1 MRDSGGISIDHPSII
16 RHPRRPLATG
26 TGLLARLWL
35 LLLLAVSLPVAA
47 LDTGKPFR
55 DYVTDTWGV
64 DQGLPQISVLAITQ
78 DPAGYLWFG
87 TQTGLARFDG
97 VRFVRYTQRDAPELG
112 NNILALL
119 ADDDDRL
126 WIGTAQGLLLLEDQ
140 RFHTIAPTV
149 ADHPAPAS
157 ALLKVDG
164 RILAGCAEGICTPRE
179 GKLQRLQ
186 ALPDPALSLLARGDG
201 LWAGG
206 QGRVFHIAG
215 GKVRTLPLP
224 AAAGTAAVTAL
235 VHADGDLWAG
245 TRNGL
250 FRLRNGSWQA
260 ADPHPDDVLTV
271 EAMHADR
278 EGNLWVATPQYLE
291 RLRPGQPPERIHNTP
306 GAIAVRAIFE
316 DRDGNL
322 WLGSMVEGVTRA
334 WNGWTRRLSQ
344 ADGLQDPLLWS
355 VAAAPDGGIW
365 VGSSNGVAVWR
376 QGRFTS
382 RVAGNRLPHPEA
394 YSLLPERDQTWIGT
408 RAGVAVLRG
417 ERLEQ
422 PAELAPLRDAQI
434 NGIVRDRAGR
444 LWFATTQG
452 LFLLEDGKQLT
463 RYGEREGLADARIRL
478 VYETR
483 DGRILLGTYKGLY
496 EWRDGRIL
504 ATGRLGG
511 LSDETP
517 VTAFLELG
525 DGRWVLGTSNGESL
539 RVHDGHGWHW
549 LDRERELPANVAF
562 HLAQNGNDLWV
573 AGMRGVYRLPLAS
586 LDRALANPRQPLAA
600 QIVINSG
607 TDRTGGQQ
615 DKCCNGAG
623 NSRGVLR
630 EGRLWLP
637 TRDGTLLV
645 DVDTDTDSAP
655 RNIRIDHVQVQ
666 GRRLATGHGTLKLPL
681 DARDL
686 RFEFSLPDFQPMH
699 APQLR
704 YRLAGYEKDW
714 HELDNPTLRSAS
726 YASLPP
732 GYYTFEVAD
741 FSQAEPLRNAAHVA
755 VEIPRRLYETL
766 AFRLLAML
774 GLAGLIWLGYLGL
787 QHRYARQRAQLERLV
802 QERTRDL
809 QAANAKLKAISFT
822 DPLTGL
828 HNRRYLTQQIPT
840 DLSFY
845 ERDEGYA
852 NGSEAVVFALLDVD
866 HFKSIN
872 DTHGHAAGDRV
883 LEQMGQLLGELKRSG
898 DYVARWGG
906 EEFLL
911 VFRPLPRGSLGRLG
925 QRLCTRIA
933 AHSFDLGNGQQHR
946 LTASVGLIECPL
958 FPSRPRLLG
967 WEQLVTLADRALYRA
982 KTAGRNGW
990 IAYQPAPGAQP
1001 PDDLSVAAG
1010 DPWWLVENGVLE
1022 MFGIDGRID
1031 VGAPP

>member
-1 MRDSGGISIDHPSII
+1 M
-16 RHPRRPLATG
+16 AC
-26 TGLLARLWL
+26 LWL
-35 LLLLAVSLPVAA
+35 LLLLAVSLPAAA

-119 ADDDDRL
+119 AEADDRL
-126 WIGTAQGLLLLEDQ
+126 WIGTTQGLLLLEDQ
-140 RFHTIAPTV
+140 RFQAIAPTV
-149 ADHPAPAS
+149 ADHPAPVS

-164 RILAGCAEGICTPRE
+164 RLLAGCAEGICTPRE
-179 GKLQRLQ
+179 GRLRRVQ
-186 ALPDPALSLLARGDG
+186 ALPDPALSLLADEDAI
-201 LWAGG
+201 WAGG
-206 QGRVFHIAG
+206 QGRVFQVSG
-215 GKVRTLPLP
+215 GSVRTLPLP
-224 AAAGTAAVTAL
+224 PAAGNAGVTAL
-235 VHADGDLWAG
+235 ARAGGELWAG

-260 ADPHPDDVLTV
+260 ADPRPHEVLTV

-278 EGNLWVATPQYLE
+278 DGNLWVATPQYLE
-291 RLRPGQPPERIHNTP
+291 RLRAGQPPERIHNTP
-306 GAIAVRAIFE
+306 GAIAVRAIYE

-322 WLGSMVEGVTRA
+322 WLGSMVEGATRV

-355 VAAAPDGGIW
+355 VAAAPDGSIW
-365 VGSSNGVAVWR
+365 VGSSNGVAVW
-376 QGRFTS
+376 QNGRFSS
-382 RVAGNRLPHPEA
+382 RVAGSQLPHPEA

-417 ERLEQ
+417 GRLEQ
-422 PAELAPLRDAQI
+422 PPALAPLRDAQI
-434 NGIVRDRAGR
+434 NGIVRDHAGR

-452 LFLLEDGKQLT
+452 LFLLQDGKRLT
-463 RYGEREGLADARIRL
+463 RYGEHEGLADPRIRL

-511 LSDETP
+511 LSDDTP
-517 VTAFLELG
+517 VTAFVELR

-539 RVHDGHGWHW
+539 RVHDGQRWHW

-562 HLAQNGNDLWV
+562 HLAQNGGDLWV
-573 AGMRGVYRLPLAS
+573 AGMRGVYRLPLAV
-586 LDRALANPRQPLAA
+586 LDKALANPRQALAA

-630 EGRLWLP
+630 DGQLWLP
-637 TRDGTLLV
+637 TRDGALLV

-666 GRRLATGHGTLKLPL
+666 GRRLATGQGTLKLPL

-704 YRLAGYEKDW
+704 YRLAGYEKEW
-714 HELDNPTLRSAS
+714 HELESPTTRSAS

-732 GYYTFEVAD
+732 AT
-741 FSQAEPLRNAAHVA
+741 
-755 VEIPRRLYETL
+755 T
-766 AFRLLAML
+766 
-774 GLAGLIWLGYLGL
+774 
-787 QHRYARQRAQLERLV
+787 
-802 QERTRDL
+802 
-809 QAANAKLKAISFT
+809 
-822 DPLTGL
+822 
-828 HNRRYLTQQIPT
+828 
-840 DLSFY
+840 
-845 ERDEGYA
+845 
-852 NGSEAVVFALLDVD
+852 
-866 HFKSIN
+866 
-872 DTHGHAAGDRV
+872 
-883 LEQMGQLLGELKRSG
+883 
-898 DYVARWGG
+898 
-906 EEFLL
+906 
-911 VFRPLPRGSLGRLG
+911 
-925 QRLCTRIA
+925 
-933 AHSFDLGNGQQHR
+933 
-946 LTASVGLIECPL
+946 
-958 FPSRPRLLG
+958 PSRSPTSARPNRCGTPRMSPWRSRGACTKPSSSACWRCSG
-967 WEQLVTLADRALYRA
+967 WR
-982 KTAGRNGW
+982 G
-990 IAYQPAPGAQP
+990 
-1001 PDDLSVAAG
+1001 
-1010 DPWWLVENGVLE
+1010 
-1022 MFGIDGRID
+1022 
-1031 VGAPP
+1031 